1 MFKLSDHRL
10 IWELRKNNGVA
21 VQHKRAALLLALV
34 FSVCM
39 VVYITSENQLRLG
52 LDHGN
57 TKNSNPAHSSCMEAN
72 KSPKV
77 ALMFL
82 SVEKLHNE
90 PVWRAFFE
98 AAGRL
103 YLLHE
108 PFSKISD
115 RTKQSNVQAPDSRN
129 PAADQSSRESRDRV
143 EREWLDCSDQEM
155 MIEKEADRFMSRDW
169 NVIDLIDR
177 QSLFSVY
184 VNSQAYEGVGEPS
197 IFASHVIEDTID
209 LSINTDFSP
218 VMAALKMIEAALT
231 DPCNQKFVLLLESSI
246 PIQPPEIIH
255 AQLISEKQ
263 SRINSCYDGDH
274 NLFRWN
280 PEIVNFWEWR
290 KSYQSFAL
298 TRTHAQLAFDD
309 IDLQNNFNEYCYTEM
324 SDTFVAL
331 CLPDEHFFPTLLA
344 HHGLDDQTDCMGYVT
359 SENWQAWVDP
369 WNPISYEAVDID
381 SNLLRNLADHGVE
394 EEQRCDVEQ
403 ARATT
408 AAIYG
413 GFSSTS
419 CIRRYFPSNNT
430 PNKSHWMLQQGYHPL
445 QYPCPMFA
453 RKFSASVVRET
464 LESSLSCEATGLGY
478 WCY

>member
-1 MFKLSDHRL
+1 MFKLSDHKQ
-10 IWELRKNNGVA
+10 IWELRRNNVVA
-21 VQHKRAALLLALV
+21 VQHRRLALLLGLV
-34 FSVCM
+34 FLMCM
-39 VVYITSENQLRLG
+39 VVYNTSENQLRLG
-52 LDHGN
+52 LDHVN
-57 TKNSNPAHSSCMEAN
+57 TRNSKPVQNTCAEAN
-72 KSPKV
+72 KNPKV

-82 SVEKLHNE
+82 SVERLHNE

-103 YLLHE
+103 HLLHE
-108 PFSKISD
+108 PSTKISD
-115 RTKQSNVQAPDSRN
+115 RTKQSNVLKASESDERAVNQ
-129 PAADQSSRESRDRV
+129 QSPESH
-143 EREWLDCSDQEM
+143 ENREWLDCSDQTL
-155 MIEKEADRFMSRDW
+155 MIKKEADRFMSRDW
-169 NVIDLIDR
+169 DVIDLIDR

-184 VNSQAYEGVGEPS
+184 VNSLAYDEIGDPS
-197 IFASHVIEDTID
+197 IFSSYVIEETVDPN
-209 LSINTDFSP
+209 SNTDFSP
-218 VMAALKMIEAALT
+218 VLAALRMIEAALIN
-231 DPCNQKFVLLLESSI
+231 PCNQKFVLLLESSV

-255 AQLISEKQ
+255 AQLISETQ
-263 SRINSCYDGDH
+263 SRINACYEGDH

-280 PEIVNFWEWR
+280 PEIVNYWEWR

-298 TRTHAQLAFDD
+298 TRSHAQIAFDD
-309 IDLQNNFNEYCYTEM
+309 IEMQNNFNEYCFIET

-331 CLPDEHFFPTLLA
+331 CLPDEHFFPTVLA
-344 HHGLDDQTDCMGYVT
+344 HHGLDDQTDCLGYVT
-359 SENWQAWVDP
+359 SEKWQAWVDP
-369 WNPISYEAVDID
+369 WNPVSYEAADIN
-381 SNLLRNLADHGVE
+381 SNLLRNLADYGVE

-464 LESSLSCEATGLGY
+464 LESALSCEATGLGY